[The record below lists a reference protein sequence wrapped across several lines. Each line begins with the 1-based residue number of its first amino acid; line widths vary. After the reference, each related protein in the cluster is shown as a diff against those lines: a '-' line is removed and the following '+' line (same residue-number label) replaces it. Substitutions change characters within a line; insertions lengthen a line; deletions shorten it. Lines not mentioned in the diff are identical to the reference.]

1 MNEYYKITQCLSTD
15 GKLVEPTFPLTDMG
29 VLEMLA
35 SGIATPLGHEDREDF
50 DALARYVDTCPN
62 TRGNR
67 EICWDE
73 FFRLYE
79 NGHIPGEDLEEL
91 RVKMIKKFRWA

>member
-1 MNEYYKITQCLSTD
+1 METVITVLGCVVLGIFALAVFGMTI
-15 GKLVEPTFPLTDMG
+15 GKK
-29 VLEMLA
+29 
-35 SGIATPLGHEDREDF
+35 DREDF
-50 DALARYVDTCPN
+50 DDLARYVDTCPK
-62 TRGNR
+62 THGNK
-67 EICWDE
+67 EACWEE

>member
-1 MNEYYKITQCLSTD
+1 MQTVITVLGCVVLGILTLTVFGMTI
-15 GKLVEPTFPLTDMG
+15 GKK
-29 VLEMLA
+29 
-35 SGIATPLGHEDREDF
+35 DREDF

-91 RVKMIKKFRWA
+91 RVRMIARFK

>member
-1 MNEYYKITQCLSTD
+1 MSTILWVIGLVVTGILALTAFGMTI
-15 GKLVEPTFPLTDMG
+15 GKK
-29 VLEMLA
+29 
-35 SGIATPLGHEDREDF
+35 DREDF

-91 RVKMIKKFRWA
+91 RVRMIAKFK